1 MIFTIAGREL
11 RSLFGSPTAWVV
23 LAVLQFILAYL
34 FLSQIDGYLAI
45 QPQLGQLAN
54 PPGVTEAVA
63 APTFGSAAVVLLMVT
78 PLFSMRL
85 ISEER
90 RNRTLPLLLSA
101 PVSMVEIVLGKF
113 LGLLGFLGAIVALLT
128 AMALSLYAG
137 GKLDLGLL
145 AANVLGIL
153 LLAASFAALGLYISS
168 LTAQPLVAAVGSL
181 GALLGLWIVNLSARD
196 PDSVLHYLSLLRHF
210 ESFNQG
216 VVAPADLAYFGLFI
230 ALFLVLSIRQLDAQ
244 RLRG

>member
-11 RSLFGSPTAWVV
+11 RSLFASPAAWVV

-34 FLSQIDGYLAI
+34 FLSQIDSYLAI

-54 PPGVTEAVA
+54 PPGVAEAVV

-101 PVSMVEIVLGKF
+101 PVAMTEIVLGKF
-113 LGLLGFLGAIVALLT
+113 LGLLGFLAVIVGLLAT
-128 AMALSLYAG
+128 MAVSLYAG

-145 AANVLGIL
+145 AANILGLL

-168 LTAQPLVAAVGSL
+168 LTAQPLVAAIGSL

-196 PDSVLHYLSLLRHF
+196 PDSVLHYLSLLKHF
-210 ESFNQG
+210 EPFNRG
-216 VVAPADLAYFGLFI
+216 VVTVADLAYFGLFI
-230 ALFLVLSIRQLDAQ
+230 FLFLVLSIRRLDAE